1 MNKTMS
7 YVNLFRNV
15 KEGKV
20 TWGMTFRVGETDV
33 SCNSVPAVDYGAFVP
48 KVSKSGTTKY
58 LGSKYP
64 LVVEF
69 DDIRAGV
76 KPGKFFAN
84 VSAVVEPPK
93 ADATKL
99 DALLDGAPSGAE
111 AAKDEPKVEP
121 ETEDDAL

>member
-20 TWGMTFRVGETDV
+20 TWGMTFRVGDTDV
-33 SCNSVPAVDYGAFVP
+33 SCNSVPAINYGAFAP
-48 KVSKSGTTKY
+48 KVSKSGATKY
-58 LGSKYP
+58 LGSRHP
-64 LVVEF
+64 MVVEF

-84 VSAVVEPPK
+84 VMSVSEPPK
-93 ADATKL
+93 AEASKL
-99 DALLDGAPSGAE
+99 DALLDGTPDGAE

>member
-1 MNKTMS
+1 MS

-20 TWGMTFRVGETDV
+20 TWGMTFRVGATDV
-33 SCNSVPAVDYGAFVP
+33 SCNSVPEIDYGAFVP
-48 KVSKSGTTKY
+48 KVSKSGAVKY

-64 LVVEF
+64 MVVEF

-76 KPGKFFAN
+76 KPGRFFAN
-84 VSAVVEPPK
+84 VAAISEPPK
-93 ADATKL
+93 ADAAKL
-99 DALLDGAPSGAE
+99 DALLDEAPNGAE